1 MLYNLYIGL
10 MTFQGYFDTFVAVF
24 VARMWQYTGKTIL
37 PVRRNNS
44 VQERKGKKGQNYR
57 QNSNI

>member
-1 MLYNLYIGL
+1 MLYNLYSGL
-10 MTFQGYFDTFVAVF
+10 MTFQGYFDTFVAVC
-24 VARMWQYTGKTIL
+24 VARMWQYTGKTTL
-37 PVRRNNS
+37 SVCKNNS